1 MLPIMIIITHI
12 KLLQD
17 EGARES
23 MPQTFFI
30 ARQPIFDQN
39 ENLWGFELLFRNG
52 LSANYAEIDDPES
65 ASVAVASSGFLQATT
80 GGASSLKIFINF
92 TQSLIFDRFPL
103 ALPSSTAVVEILE
116 DIPVSDEL
124 IERLKELKERGYI
137 LALDDFA
144 GEEKYRPLFSFI
156 DIIKLDCYGKAIKD
170 ILEIKRKF
178 SNVPCVF
185 LAEKVESE
193 EVFSALRSNGFML
206 FQGYYFAKPQILS
219 GNKISSAVA
228 SRLNL
233 AAEIE
238 KKDLDTE
245 AILKAIQIDA
255 SLTYRLLRYI
265 NSSAFSFREK
275 IVSVRQAITLLGFE
289 QLRHWLRLI
298 LYSDVLGGH
307 SNPEMLRMALQRALF
322 LDKLGSVVAVD
333 GNQKESLFLV
343 GMFSLL
349 EVILKTPMAIILK
362 DLPLSENLKSAL
374 LKEEGEYAN
383 YLYLSEAI
391 EKFDFEKAE
400 NYSDILNISGEV
412 VLEAFQDA
420 SEMSDYLMNQASLV

>member
-1 MLPIMIIITHI
+1 
-12 KLLQD
+12 
-17 EGARES
+17 
-23 MPQTFFI
+23 
-30 ARQPIFDQN
+30 
-39 ENLWGFELLFRNG
+39 
-52 LSANYAEIDDPES
+52 
-65 ASVAVASSGFLQATT
+65 
-80 GGASSLKIFINF
+80 
-92 TQSLIFDRFPL
+92 
-103 ALPSSTAVVEILE
+103 
-116 DIPVSDEL
+116 
-124 IERLKELKERGYI
+124 
-137 LALDDFA
+137 
-144 GEEKYRPLFSFI
+144 
-156 DIIKLDCYGKAIKD
+156 
-170 ILEIKRKF
+170 
-178 SNVPCVF
+178 
-185 LAEKVESE
+185 
-193 EVFSALRSNGFML
+193 ML

-307 SNPEMLRMALQRALF
+307 SNPEMLRMALQRAHF

-349 EVILKTPMAIILK
+349 EVMLKTPMAIILK

-391 EKFDFEKAE
+391 EKFNFEKAE